1 MSRFNP
7 SDKKNILYLFDRPGE
22 PLIVGKGDDFKVG
35 FSVPADYL
43 PDRYKNLSDDL
54 NNRFG
59 SDSQNNI
66 PVRPLSNIPDL
77 NLSMSMDRRGSFSVF
92 IPQHRE
98 ARFLTKQTSFED
110 FKSLSVYCR
119 DRMNPYMYIYA
130 LSVAILHRNDC
141 KEIPL
146 PSFAEILPEKFMDK
160 SVFVRLREEANVV
173 QDPGSRIPFEIP
185 KDYSASDLDE
195 EHRVAYFRE
204 DIGIN
209 LHHWHWHL
217 VYPFEGAT
225 NIVNKDRRGE
235 LFYYMHQQVLAR
247 YNAERLSNKLLRT
260 RKFNNFRE
268 AIPEA
273 YFSKLDAANA
283 SRTWPPRFKNSTLS
297 DINRDRDRLRFELAD
312 LERWR
317 DRVLEAIHTKSVT
330 TPRGDRVPLTEEK
343 GIDILGNMLEASNL
357 SINKDLYGELHNFG
371 HLAIAYCHD
380 PDNRYLE
387 SFGVMGDSTTAMRDP
402 IFYRWHENIND
413 IFMVY
418 KNSLPP
424 YSTDQLNYD
433 QIRIKNVEVSAPGIP
448 KNEFS
453 TFWQQSDVNLSR
465 GLDFAPRGRIYARF
479 THLQHAP
486 FTIKINVE
494 NTSGKRRRGT
504 VRIFLAPKFDERNS
518 QFNFREQ
525 KGLFMEL
532 DRFVVDLNDRNTVIE
547 RSSLDSSVTI
557 PFDTTF
563 RELDTNRP
571 AEGSD
576 DLAAFNFCGCG
587 WPQHMLIPKGSAD
600 GFACQLFVMVS
611 DYEQDRVDSPQSTA
625 TCDNAS
631 SFCGVRDSKYPD
643 KRAMGFPFDRVPR
656 SGVNTMQQF
665 LTPNMAVL
673 DVKIRFA
680 DRIVRKVD
688 KLLMKSTVVSKK
700 L

>member
-98 ARFLTKQTSFED
+98 CATQLINALMKQTSFED

-225 NIVNKDRRGE
+225 NIVNKDRICP
-235 LFYYMHQQVLAR
+235 
-247 YNAERLSNKLLRT
+247 LR
-260 RKFNNFRE
+260 K
-268 AIPEA
+268 P
-273 YFSKLDAANA
+273 
-283 SRTWPPRFKNSTLS
+283 
-297 DINRDRDRLRFELAD
+297 
-312 LERWR
+312 
-317 DRVLEAIHTKSVT
+317 
-330 TPRGDRVPLTEEK
+330 TE
-343 GIDILGNMLEASNL
+343 
-357 SINKDLYGELHNFG
+357 H
-371 HLAIAYCHD
+371 
-380 PDNRYLE
+380 
-387 SFGVMGDSTTAMRDP
+387 
-402 IFYRWHENIND
+402 
-413 IFMVY
+413 
-418 KNSLPP
+418 
-424 YSTDQLNYD
+424 
-433 QIRIKNVEVSAPGIP
+433 
-448 KNEFS
+448 
-453 TFWQQSDVNLSR
+453 
-465 GLDFAPRGRIYARF
+465 
-479 THLQHAP
+479 
-486 FTIKINVE
+486 
-494 NTSGKRRRGT
+494 
-504 VRIFLAPKFDERNS
+504 
-518 QFNFREQ
+518 
-525 KGLFMEL
+525 
-532 DRFVVDLNDRNTVIE
+532 
-547 RSSLDSSVTI
+547 
-557 PFDTTF
+557 
-563 RELDTNRP
+563 
-571 AEGSD
+571 
-576 DLAAFNFCGCG
+576 
-587 WPQHMLIPKGSAD
+587 
-600 GFACQLFVMVS
+600 
-611 DYEQDRVDSPQSTA
+611 VDSPQSTA

-680 DRIVRKVD
+680 DRIVARRPLNNNRTGQNQNRNQNRNQNQNREKKQGRISGVNQMPMPVVKVD
-688 KLLMKSTVVSKK
+688 PDVLSEVSNPMFFIQVGGTVIFGDLKRYNAERLSNKLLRTRKFNNFREAIPEAYFSKLDAANASRTWPPRFKNSTLSGHRV
-700 L
+700 